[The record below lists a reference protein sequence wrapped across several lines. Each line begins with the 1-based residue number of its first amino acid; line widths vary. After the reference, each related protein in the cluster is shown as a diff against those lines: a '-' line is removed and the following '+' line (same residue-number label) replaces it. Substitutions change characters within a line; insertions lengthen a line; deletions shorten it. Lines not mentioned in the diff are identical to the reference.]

1 LNYYSFD
8 HAGARAVEVDMW
20 KPWQQ
25 VSGWGRTSNERAI
38 GNARTA
44 TTALSRRRV
53 ERDEVDLYLR
63 TREAR
68 LVPVPGAAPRP
79 A

>member
-1 LNYYSFD
+1 
-8 HAGARAVEVDMW
+8 MW

-25 VSGWGRTSNERAI
+25 VTGWGRASNERAI

-44 TTALSRRRV
+44 TTALSRRRL
-53 ERDEVDLYLR
+53 EREDVDLFLR
-63 TREAR
+63 TRQGRPAQ
-68 LVPVPGAAPRP
+68 VPGAAPRP